1 MTGTKKKYLK
11 CLEDIIV
18 IDSRRS
24 FRFFLY
30 TLMKLNIVGWEQ
42 VDELTS
48 FYLQDSQKTAAELYA
63 DTYKA

>member
-1 MTGTKKKYLK
+1 
-11 CLEDIIV
+11 
-18 IDSRRS
+18 
-24 FRFFLY
+24 
-30 TLMKLNIVGWEQ
+30 MKLNIVGWEQ